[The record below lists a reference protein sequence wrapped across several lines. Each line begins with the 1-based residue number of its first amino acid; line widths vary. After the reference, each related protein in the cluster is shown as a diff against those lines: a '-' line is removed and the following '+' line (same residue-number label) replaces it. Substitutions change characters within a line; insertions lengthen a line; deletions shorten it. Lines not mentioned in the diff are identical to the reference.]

1 MTEFVSHEMG
11 IANAAINNQFRVF
24 SLKTK
29 TFYPETEEFF
39 LSSAG
44 DCLLTKTGERLDLK
58 ENVIL
63 ACTGVKDIK
72 GRPIFH
78 GDVLKTDEGNW
89 AAAVVWGDGRF
100 CLEDERGG
108 FSACQ
113 HMSQFRSSV
122 VQRKPGT
129 GFQRRFRKGAYL
141 SLEQG
146 TMSSELKSVFMQR
159 RFLHRLFF
167 CMAPFPGKTG
177 CRKIPVQM
185 GNRYI

>member
-1 MTEFVSHEMG
+1 MKQKREKKMTEFVSHEMG

-108 FSACQ
+108 FSALPPRIRPSFVNRGETQPEDQSC
-113 HMSQFRSSV
+113 SQA
-122 VQRKPGT
+122 
-129 GFQRRFRKGAYL
+129 RRFWAKNSRTRSRSG
-141 SLEQG
+141 SV
-146 TMSSELKSVFMQR
+146 SS
-159 RFLHRLFF
+159 
-167 CMAPFPGKTG
+167 
-177 CRKIPVQM
+177 
-185 GNRYI
+185 